1 MATAHLPRPHG
12 RAALDSLR
20 EAFWVFALGLMVC
33 FTFFVALG
41 AFDLTESTGVA
52 IGFGVLCA
60 MWIVHVLMLARHK
73 DDERDPRLIHDRERR
88 GF

>member
-12 RAALDSLR
+12 RAAIDSLR

-33 FTFFVALG
+33 FAFFAALG
-41 AFDLTESTGVA
+41 AFDPTDSAAVT
-52 IGFGVLCA
+52 IGFLVLCGL
-60 MWIVHVLMLARHK
+60 WLVHVVILGRHRGEH
-73 DDERDPRLIHDRERR
+73 DTRAAHDRERR